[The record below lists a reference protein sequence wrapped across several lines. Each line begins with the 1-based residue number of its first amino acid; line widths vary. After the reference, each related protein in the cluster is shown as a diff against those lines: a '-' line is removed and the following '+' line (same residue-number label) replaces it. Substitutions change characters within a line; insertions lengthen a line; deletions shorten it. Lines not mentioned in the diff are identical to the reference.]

1 MALVKSL
8 LVIVLCPR
16 VSVSESV
23 DTIDY
28 THIVIKDVLNGSA
41 SSSIRDKPNQGNN
54 KFIKTSN
61 VT

>member
-23 DTIDY
+23 DIVDY
-28 THIVIKDVLNGSA
+28 THIVIKDVLNGS
-41 SSSIRDKPNQGNN
+41 SFSSIRDKPNQGNN
-54 KFIKTSN
+54 KFIKTTN

>member
-23 DTIDY
+23 DVIDY

-41 SSSIRDKPNQGNN
+41 FSSIRDKPNQGNN
-54 KFIKTSN
+54 KFIKN
-61 VT
+61 I